1 MELTE
6 PTDLVA
12 VDGLEQPTL
21 SETAIDRLVMN
32 QQSKDIIKAIAK
44 TYTFSRESGRFSADF
59 ILGKGEG
66 QIILLHGPPGT
77 GKTFTA
83 GMYHYICYSWR
94 TNGL

>member
-6 PTDLVA
+6 PADLVA

-21 SETAIDRLVMN
+21 SETAIDRLVMD
-32 QQSKDIIKAIAK
+32 QQSKDMIKAIAK

-83 GMYHYICYSWR
+83 GTYYYICCYLI
-94 TNGL
+94 TNGS